1 MHKNAKFEEYVFL
14 DETMI
19 TLWDLPLYHW
29 RLPGNYPEA
38 IPCTVKDRKKVNV
51 FGAISFKGPSKFVI
65 INTWLVFFLDIRFF
79 YVLT

>member
-1 MHKNAKFEEYVFL
+1 MHKDAKFEEYVFL

-29 RLPGNYPEA
+29 RLPGNYPDA

-51 FGAISFKGPSKFVI
+51 FGAISFKGPSKFAVSI
-65 INTWLVFFLDIRFF
+65 
-79 YVLT
+79 LTDCFKCF